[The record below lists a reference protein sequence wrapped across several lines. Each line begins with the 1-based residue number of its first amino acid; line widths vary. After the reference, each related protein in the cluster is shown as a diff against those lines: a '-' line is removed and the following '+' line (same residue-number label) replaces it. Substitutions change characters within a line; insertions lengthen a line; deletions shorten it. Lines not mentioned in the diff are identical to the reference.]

1 MEPFS
6 LLLLAGM
13 KTSDVLFYV
22 EPQLLQ
28 IAASIRNQVHK
39 AYTADLA

>member
-22 EPQLLQ
+22 EP
-28 IAASIRNQVHK
+28 AAADRSICPK
-39 AYTADLA
+39 SST